1 MLPTLLWQPTD
12 LDPRALASIAAH
24 RTAADAPNLLSPL
37 RLDAMSEQWP
47 VQHAEAL
54 DDRFHE
60 TTQLHLWL
68 SIHGMRPFRA
78 SDMIRTLKTLD

>member
-1 MLPTLLWQPTD
+1 MAWTFEQIAQKGGSLGTH
-12 LDPRALASIAAH
+12 RARQQRYEPAAQVS
-24 RTAADAPNLLSPL
+24 L
-37 RLDAMSEQWP
+37 
-47 VQHAEAL
+47 L

-78 SDMIRTLKTLD
+78 SHMIRTLKTLD